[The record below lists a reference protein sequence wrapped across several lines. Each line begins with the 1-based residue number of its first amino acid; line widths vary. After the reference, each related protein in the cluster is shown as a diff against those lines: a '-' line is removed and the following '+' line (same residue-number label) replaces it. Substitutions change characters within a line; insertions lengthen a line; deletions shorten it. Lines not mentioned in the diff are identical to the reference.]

1 MVTKDMVR
9 CNNNVVEEGGA
20 KEGDGQRLML
30 AGGAGISFGVEQ
42 WKIPYDMVQDDHVS
56 GLQMYDFGKGCW
68 NTEDQANL
76 EAEMLVSLPQGY

>member
-1 MVTKDMVR
+1 
-9 CNNNVVEEGGA
+9 
-20 KEGDGQRLML
+20 
-30 AGGAGISFGVEQ
+30 
-42 WKIPYDMVQDDHVS
+42 MVQDDHVS